1 MVKNPLA
8 SSEDIRDTSS
18 IPGLGRSAGVEIATC
33 SGILAWKILWTKEP
47 GGLQSIRSQGV
58 KHD

>member
-1 MVKNPLA
+1 VVENPLA

-18 IPGLGRSAGVEIATC
+18 IPGLGRSARVEIATC
-33 SGILAWKILWTKEP
+33 SSIVAWKILWTKER